1 MKPMKDTSEHT
12 KLCAGSRHLPL
23 SVRKQLRKN
32 CFKLFDHILSNVH
45 SQYRIRENLSVKKVM
60 LPAVKFYYNS

>member
-45 SQYRIRENLSVKKVM
+45 SQCRIRENLSVKKVM
-60 LPAVKFYYNS
+60 LPVVKFYYNS